1 MENKKR
7 PSAADDQ
14 RQGQQQK
21 TPRDPNQS
29 PNNPSKEDK
38 NYQR

>member
-1 MENKKR
+1 MENKQR
-7 PSAADDQ
+7 PNAADDQ

-29 PNNPSKEDK
+29 PNEREREDR
-38 NYQR
+38 NNQR